1 MNELQIKEYFD
12 LMEKHIALYSE
23 LKEFELEKMKD
34 IAENHYEKLDEHVKA
49 EEAYVLR
56 VRGMEV
62 NREKFFEE
70 VGISGKKMREIIA
83 DLPDEYKDEG
93 KRLYM
98 TLSDLVTDVEC
109 INRKCMFMSE
119 IRIHRLTNNIAHLEE
134 LKKAA
139 KDKNANSPKK
149 KSGGSNSLSAK
160 V

>member
-1 MNELQIKEYFD
+1 M
-12 LMEKHIALYSE
+12 
-23 LKEFELEKMKD
+23 LE
-34 IAENHYEKLDEHVKA
+34 E
-49 EEAYVLR
+49 
-56 VRGMEV
+56 
-62 NREKFFEE
+62 
-70 VGISGKKMREIIA
+70 MREIIA

-134 LKKAA
+134 LKKAE
-139 KDKNANSPKK
+139 KNKNANNPKK
-149 KSGGSNSLSAK
+149 KSGGANSLSAK